1 MLGNIEL
8 QDLMTLAS
16 YKIQAGGQ
24 YDLRITINKVLGI
37 VELPPLSPP
46 VPGVYQGIGDRT
58 PTKSAYFPP
67 STEDPRRI
75 WTPSE
80 LELDMEFT
88 RDIRSLTVL
97 PATVLPTG
105 RPGPILTPV
114 TGKAP
119 EKFNVK
125 FK

>member
-8 QDLMTLAS
+8 QDFMTLAN
-16 YKIQAGGQ
+16 YKIKAGGQ

-37 VELPPLSPP
+37 VEPPSHRSFSNIFMRYRSPP
-46 VPGVYQGIGDRT
+46 D
-58 PTKSAYFPP
+58 FPP
-67 STEDPRRI
+67 STEDPRKI

-105 RPGPILTPV
+105 PPEPISTPV

-119 EKFNVK
+119 ETFDVK